1 MVSQRPAAKTDGRG
15 IRELVLDAVLLRA
28 TTSRPR
34 RNSRFSV
41 LFGVDRGSLLPLPLA
56 QRT

>member
-1 MVSQRPAAKTDGRG
+1 
-15 IRELVLDAVLLRA
+15 LVLEAVLLRA
-28 TTSRPR
+28 TTTRPK

-41 LFGVDRGSLLPLPLA
+41 FFAVDRGSLLPLPLV

>member
-1 MVSQRPAAKTDGRG
+1 
-15 IRELVLDAVLLRA
+15 LVLEAVLLRA
-28 TTSRPR
+28 TTTRPK